1 VSSCHP
7 LVLIPALGLAD
18 WLACIDYQQQNAG
31 VLAFGGSYTVGDKD
45 IAGEPDHVVAV
56 MGDIGDHGPGF
67 REAISGP

>member
-31 VLAFGGSYTVGDKD
+31 VLVGDKD